1 MGTGTQPPEHRSGE
15 ITIRIGRAQLAGLVG
30 LLLGAAL
37 GFGAANVLDDD
48 APRTVLYGAP
58 PAGQST
64 GASSGAPVK
73 VATGGRPS
81 RGPARAK
88 VTVVEFV
95 DFECPF
101 CGRYA
106 RDTLPRLEREYGE
119 RIRYVSRHF
128 PLTSIHPHAM
138 HAALAAECAHEQGRY
153 WEYHRALFARQQ
165 LGPRSL
171 KRHARPAGLDTK
183 RFDDCRRS
191 PATRNHVERDLADGR
206 RYGVTGTPT
215 LFVNGRPLKGA
226 QPYEQVKAAI
236 DEQLR

>member
-1 MGTGTQPPEHRSGE
+1 MGTPEQPPERGSGE

-37 GFGAANVLDDD
+37 GFGAAHAFDDD
-48 APRTVLYGAP
+48 AARTVLYGAP
-58 PAGQST
+58 PAGQT
-64 GASSGAPVK
+64 AAASPGAPVK
-73 VATGGRPS
+73 VATADRPA

-95 DFECPF
+95 DFQCPF

-106 RDTLPRLEREYGE
+106 RDTLPQIEREYGD
-119 RIRYVSRHF
+119 RIRYVSRQF

-138 HAALAAECAHEQGRY
+138 HAALAAECAAEQGRY
-153 WEYHRALFARQQ
+153 WEYHHALFARQQ

-171 KRHARPAGLDTK
+171 VRQARAVGVDTK

-191 PATRNHVERDLADGR
+191 PATRNRVERDVADGR

-215 LFVNGRPLKGA
+215 LFINGQPLKGA
-226 QPYEQVKAAI
+226 QPFAAVKAAI
-236 DEQLR
+236 DADLH